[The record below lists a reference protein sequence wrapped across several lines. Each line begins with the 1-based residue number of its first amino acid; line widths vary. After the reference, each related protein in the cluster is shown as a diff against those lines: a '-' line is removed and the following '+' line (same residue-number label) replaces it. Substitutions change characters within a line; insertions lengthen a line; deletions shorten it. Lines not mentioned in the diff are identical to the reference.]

1 MENTPKSDDAYQ
13 IPRALTALELDPFIE
28 PLVNATRLLSYLTP
42 CQMQGVGGLAAYKWI
57 SSLAAN
63 RAHEIQ
69 CILNGYRPLYDTSMR
84 STERASVMQSLPKG
98 SPDW

>member
-1 MENTPKSDDAYQ
+1 MENKHKLDDAYQ

-42 CQMQGVGGLAAYKWI
+42 CEMHGVGGLAAYKWI

-69 CILNGYRPLYDTSMR
+69 CILNGHRPMYDTSMR
-84 STERASVMQSLPKG
+84 STERATVMQSLPKT
-98 SPDW
+98 SISI